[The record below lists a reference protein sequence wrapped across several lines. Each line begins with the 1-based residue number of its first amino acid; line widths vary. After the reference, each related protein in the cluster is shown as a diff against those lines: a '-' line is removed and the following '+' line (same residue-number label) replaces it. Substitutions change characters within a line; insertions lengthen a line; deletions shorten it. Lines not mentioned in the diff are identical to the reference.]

1 MAAIDSTVCGPLL
14 TAPCAAAGL
23 IARLCNTLVV
33 AASMAAVSESLAVG
47 KRLGVDSK
55 VLTQVR
61 EPAWGGG
68 KALLWLCVWGWWAS
82 CLKILHGRAGQL
94 RLPRAFVSTVAALRR
109 CGCRCAATQA
119 HASQTDG
126 VPLMTS

>member
-1 MAAIDSTVCGPLL
+1 MCPAAP
-14 TAPCAAAGL
+14 AAGL

-61 EPAWGGG
+61 EPEGEGV
-68 KALLWLCVWGWWAS
+68 L
-82 CLKILHGRAGQL
+82 L
-94 RLPRAFVSTVAALRR
+94 RLRVVLLRRWCSPCSRRCCCYPGRWCHAVAACFATRR
-109 CGCRCAATQA
+109 CGGRGFVMEQTRLVHPARQTVC
-119 HASQTDG
+119 HA
-126 VPLMTS
+126 

>member
-1 MAAIDSTVCGPLL
+1 MDSLCLLNRSSRIVVRLFEKAVHVRAVC
-14 TAPCAAAGL
+14 TAAGL

-61 EPAWGGG
+61 CWLAHSAWVGGSI
-68 KALLWLCVWGWWAS
+68 KQHQSA
-82 CLKILHGRAGQL
+82 Q
-94 RLPRAFVSTVAALRR
+94 
-109 CGCRCAATQA
+109 
-119 HASQTDG
+119 
-126 VPLMTS
+126 

>member
-1 MAAIDSTVCGPLL
+1 MTARAYCAFATGIWL
-14 TAPCAAAGL
+14 TACKLSLCDHVLAVGTAAGL

-61 EPAWGGG
+61 W
-68 KALLWLCVWGWWAS
+68 
-82 CLKILHGRAGQL
+82 
-94 RLPRAFVSTVAALRR
+94 RLV
-109 CGCRCAATQA
+109 
-119 HASQTDG
+119 HI
-126 VPLMTS
+126 TS